1 MSSDANLQPPSPDAQ
16 RGPAQPGSP
25 PEREEPLQGAAQAQ
39 QAPEGGDP
47 SAQPA
52 SVVGEAPAGEPPAG
66 QAPPRR
72 RILIGSQR
80 DPAAYRPRPWRDWV
94 SFRKKKGEKG
104 KPQEAEKEAAEQPPK
119 ELADQPHS
127 AAAHEPHF
135 PPADQPQPAAAGHPQ
150 AAAADESQVVVV
162 LPSAGELPQVASTAA
177 SVDLAMPSALACLSV
192 IADATVEPGTVAPVP
207 VHPPAAPQAAA
218 VDAGLVVS
226 ADARAAAPAEPAAGV
241 SGEPAGRVRGGEE
254 RRPRRPRSGRDRH
267 RDKPSR
273 READLPEVMLPPR
286 SFPPPSVRDR
296 LSPELEQQLQEAL
309 GDVPVEEL
317 MAADSQAVS
326 QLPLEPDSRQTG
338 RVIAVQ
344 REDVFVE
351 LGSREQG
358 ILPLGLFT
366 EPPLAG
372 AEVEIVVRRF
382 NPEDGLYELSL
393 PNVAASVGDWS
404 QVSEGMVV
412 EARVTGHNSGG
423 LECDV
428 SHLAGFIPVSQ
439 ISLYRVENLEE
450 FVEQKFTCLVTEVNA
465 GRKKLVLSRRAIL
478 ERERQEARQAL
489 MQSLAPGQ
497 IREGVVRKLLD
508 FGAFV
513 DLGSG
518 VDGLIHVSQL
528 GWGRVKHPNEVLQE
542 GQRVQVR
549 IDKLDAASGRIGLG
563 YRELVEENPWT
574 HAEGNYLPNTP
585 HRGRVVKIMEFGAFV
600 ELEPGLEGLV
610 HISEL
615 SHRRVARTSD
625 VVHEGDEI
633 DVMVLA
639 VDAEARR
646 ISLSM
651 KNLLPPPEP
660 EAPPAAAASGGPGK
674 AAEAAPPTKPKKQPP
689 AKPLVGGLGKSPGGD
704 RFGLKW

>member
-1 MSSDANLQPPSPDAQ
+1 
-16 RGPAQPGSP
+16 
-25 PEREEPLQGAAQAQ
+25 
-39 QAPEGGDP
+39 
-47 SAQPA
+47 
-52 SVVGEAPAGEPPAG
+52 
-66 QAPPRR
+66 
-72 RILIGSQR
+72 
-80 DPAAYRPRPWRDWV
+80 V
-94 SFRKKKGEKG
+94 SFRKKRGEKG
-104 KPQEAEKEAAEQPPK
+104 KRREAEKEAAGQPPK
-119 ELADQPHS
+119 GPVDQ
-127 AAAHEPHF
+127 
-135 PPADQPQPAAAGHPQ
+135 PQ
-150 AAAADESQVVVV
+150 AAAADQPQAATADQPQVLVV
-162 LPSAGELPQVASTAA
+162 LPPAGELPQLASTAE
-177 SVDLAMPSALACLSV
+177 SVNLSVPSTLACLSV
-192 IADATVEPGTVAPVP
+192 MAGATVEPVVPELAGPAPAASPPEVAPP
-207 VHPPAAPQAAA
+207 VLSLVNPPAAPVTAADHAGSTAAVQGPLAPAAQVGLPIADEAGSAAPADAAAA
-218 VDAGLVVS
+218 VAGG
-226 ADARAAAPAEPAAGV
+226 PAE
-241 SGEPAGRVRGGEE
+241 RVRGREE
-254 RRPRRPRSGRDRH
+254 RRPRRPRSGRDRS
-267 RDKPSR
+267 REKPSR
-273 READLPEVMLPPR
+273 REVEQPEVMLPPR
-286 SFPPPSVRDR
+286 SFPPPSIRDR

-309 GDVPVEEL
+309 GDVPVEDL
-317 MAADSQAVS
+317 MAADSQAAS
-326 QLPLEPDSRQTG
+326 QPPLEPESRRTG

-351 LGSREQG
+351 LGGREQG
-358 ILPLGLFT
+358 ILPLRLLA
-366 EPPLAG
+366 EPPLPG
-372 AEVEIVVRRF
+372 AEMEVIVHRF
-382 NPEDGLYELSL
+382 DREDGLYELSL
-393 PNVAASVGDWS
+393 PNVAAKVGDWS

-428 SHLAGFIPVSQ
+428 NHLGGFIPVSQ

-450 FVEQKFTCLVTEVNA
+450 FVEQKFTCLVTEVNP

-497 IREGVVRKLLD
+497 VREGVVRKLLD

-528 GWGRVKHPNEVLQE
+528 GWGRVRHPSEVLQE

-549 IDKLDAASGRIGLG
+549 IDKVDAASGRISLG

-610 HISEL
+610 HISEFA
-615 SHRRVARTSD
+615 HRRVARVSD
-625 VVHEGDEI
+625 VVQEGDEI

-660 EAPPAAAASGGPGK
+660 EAPPATAAAGGPGR
-674 AAEAAPPTKPKKQPP
+674 AAEPTPPPKPRKQPP
-689 AKPLVGGLGKSPGGD
+689 AKPLVGGLGKSPGGSQ
-704 RFGLKW
+704 FGLKW